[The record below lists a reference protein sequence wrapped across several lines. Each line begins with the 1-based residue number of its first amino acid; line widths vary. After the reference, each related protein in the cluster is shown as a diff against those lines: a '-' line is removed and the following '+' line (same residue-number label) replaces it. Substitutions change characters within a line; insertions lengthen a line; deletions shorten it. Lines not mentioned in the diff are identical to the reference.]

1 MAEKAAVRK
10 PTVYV
15 TRQLP
20 GDAVDRLR
28 QAASVRVWPEE
39 LPPPRDVLLRE
50 AAAADGLLTLLTD
63 RIDAE
68 LMDTAPRLRV
78 VSNMAVGYDNID
90 VAEASRRAILV
101 TNTPGILTET
111 TADFAF
117 ALLMAAA
124 RRVVEADR
132 YTREGRWKTW
142 GPQVLLGQDVHG
154 ACLGIVGLGSVGLE
168 VAKRARGFGMRI
180 LYHDGRR
187 RPREERRY
195 GLTYTELDQLLRE
208 ADFVSLH
215 VPLTTET
222 RHLIGERE
230 LSLMKPT
237 AILVNTARGPVVDQK
252 ALYRFLKER
261 RITAAA
267 IDVTEVEPIPM
278 DDPLLT
284 LDIIIIAPHIASASV
299 TTRTRMATVAAD
311 NLLAALRGEEPP
323 NCVNRQALRRWRR
336 AWTSGIA

>member
-1 MAEKAAVRK
+1 MTTAAK
-10 PTVYV
+10 PAVYV
-15 TRQLP
+15 TRELP
-20 GDAVDRLR
+20 GDAIERLR
-28 QAASVRVWPEE
+28 QAADVRVWPEE
-39 LPPPRDVLLRE
+39 LPPPRDILLRE
-50 AAAADGLLTLLTD
+50 AAVADGIVALVTD

-68 LMDTAPRLRV
+68 LMDAAPRLRV
-78 VSNMAVGYDNID
+78 VSSMAVGYDNID
-90 VAEASRRAILV
+90 IAEATRRAILV
-101 TNTPGILTET
+101 TNTPGVLTDT

-132 YTREGRWKTW
+132 YTRQGRWKTW
-142 GPQVLLGQDVHG
+142 GPQVLLGQDIHG
-154 ACLGIVGLGSVGLE
+154 ACLGIVGLGGVGLA
-168 VAKRARGFGMRI
+168 VARRAHGFGMRI
-180 LYHDGRR
+180 LYHDHRR

-195 GLTYTELDQLLRE
+195 GLIHTELDQLLRE

-215 VPLTTET
+215 VPLADET

-237 AILVNTARGPVVDQK
+237 AILVNTARGPVVDQG

-261 RITAAA
+261 RIAAA
-267 IDVTEVEPIPM
+267 ALDVTEVEPIPM

-284 LDIIIIAPHIASASV
+284 LDNVIIAPHIASASV
-299 TTRTRMATVAAD
+299 STRARMASVAAD

-336 AWTSGIA
+336 KWG

>member
-1 MAEKAAVRK
+1 MSMTTVAK

-15 TRQLP
+15 TRELP
-20 GDAVDRLR
+20 GDAIERLR
-28 QAASVRVWPEE
+28 QAANVRVWPEE

-50 AAAADGLLTLLTD
+50 AVAAEGLLALVTD
-63 RIDAE
+63 RIDTE
-68 LMDTAPRLRV
+68 LMGAAPRLRV

-90 VAEASRRAILV
+90 VAEATRRAILV
-101 TNTPGILTET
+101 TNTPGILTDT

-132 YTREGRWKTW
+132 YTRQGRWKTW
-142 GPQVLLGQDVHG
+142 GPQVLLGQDVYG
-154 ACLGIVGLGSVGLE
+154 ACLGIVGLGGVGLA
-168 VAKRARGFGMRI
+168 VARRARGFGMRI
-180 LYHDGRR
+180 LYHDHRR

-195 GLTYTELDQLLRE
+195 DLIYAELDQLLRE

-215 VPLTTET
+215 VPLTNET

-237 AILVNTARGPVVDQK
+237 AILVNTARGPVVDQR

-267 IDVTEVEPIPM
+267 LDVAEVEPIPM
-278 DDPLLT
+278 DDLLLT
-284 LDIIIIAPHIASASV
+284 LDNVIIAPHIGSASV
-299 TTRTRMATVAAD
+299 VTRTRMASVAAD

-323 NCVNRQALRRWRR
+323 NCVNRQALRPWRR
-336 AWTSGIA
+336 KWA

>member
-1 MAEKAAVRK
+1 MADK
-10 PTVYV
+10 PTIYV
-15 TRQLP
+15 TRELP
-20 GDAVDRLR
+20 GDAVERLR
-28 QAASVRVWPEE
+28 RIASVRVWPEE
-39 LPPPRDVLLRE
+39 LPPPRDVLLSE
-50 AAAADGLLTLLTD
+50 AAAADGLLALLTE
-63 RIDAE
+63 RIDGE
-68 LMDTAPRLRV
+68 LLDAAPRLRV

-90 VAEASRRAILV
+90 IAEATRRAVLA

-132 YTREGRWKTW
+132 YTRQGRWKTW
-142 GPQVLLGQDVHG
+142 GPQVLLGQDVHD
-154 ACLGIVGLGSVGLE
+154 ACLGIVGLGAIGLE

-180 LYHDGRR
+180 LYFDHRR

-195 GLTYTELDQLLRE
+195 GLVPTELDELLRE

-215 VPLTTET
+215 VPLSSET
-222 RHLIGERE
+222 RHLVGERE

-237 AILVNTARGPVVDQK
+237 AILVNTARGPVVDQR

-261 RITAAA
+261 RIAAA
-267 IDVTEVEPIPM
+267 ALDVTEVEPIPM

-284 LDIIIIAPHIASASV
+284 LENVIIAPHIASASV
-299 TTRTRMATVAAD
+299 NTRTRMASVAVD

-336 AWTSGIA
+336 KWTSSP

>member
-1 MAEKAAVRK
+1 MTDR
-10 PTVYV
+10 PTVFV
-15 TRQLP
+15 TRELP
-20 GDAVDRLR
+20 GDAVERLR
-28 QAASVRVWPEE
+28 RAASVRVWPEE
-39 LPPPRDVLLRE
+39 LPPPRDVLLSE
-50 AAAADGLLTLLTD
+50 AAAADGLLALLTE
-63 RIDAE
+63 RIDGE
-68 LMDTAPRLRV
+68 LLDVAPRLRV
-78 VSNMAVGYDNID
+78 VSNLAVGYDNID
-90 VAEASRRAILV
+90 VAEATRRAVLV

-132 YTREGRWKTW
+132 YTRQGRWKTW

-154 ACLGIVGLGSVGLE
+154 ACLGIVGLGGVGLE

-180 LYHDGRR
+180 LYHDSHR

-195 GLTYTELDQLLRE
+195 GLVYSELDQLLRE

-215 VPLTTET
+215 VPLTSET

-237 AILVNTARGPVVDQK
+237 AILVNTARGPVVDQQV
-252 ALYRFLKER
+252 LYHFLKER

-267 IDVTEVEPIPM
+267 LDVTEVEPIPM

-284 LDIIIIAPHIASASV
+284 LDNVIIAPHIASGSV
-299 TTRTRMATVAAD
+299 ATRTRMALVAAE

-336 AWTSGIA
+336 AWPPA

>member
-1 MAEKAAVRK
+1 MPDK

-15 TRQLP
+15 TRELP
-20 GDAVDRLR
+20 GDAVERLR
-28 QAASVRVWPEE
+28 QAANVRVWQEE

-50 AAAADGLLTLLTD
+50 AVVADGLVALLTD

-68 LMDTAPRLRV
+68 LMDTATRLRV
-78 VSNMAVGYDNID
+78 VSNVAVGYDNVD
-90 VAEASRRAILV
+90 VAEATRRAILI
-101 TNTPGILTET
+101 TNTPGILTDT

-132 YTREGRWKTW
+132 YTRQGLWKTW

-154 ACLGIVGLGSVGLE
+154 ACLGIVGLGAIGLE

-180 LYHDGRR
+180 LYHDHRR
-187 RPREERRY
+187 LPREERRY
-195 GLTYTELDQLLRE
+195 DLVHTELDQLLRE
-208 ADFVSLH
+208 ADFISLH
-215 VPLTTET
+215 VPLTSET

-230 LSLMKPT
+230 LSFMKPT
-237 AILVNTARGPVVDQK
+237 AILVNTARGPVVDQR

-267 IDVTEVEPIPM
+267 LDVTEVEPISM

-284 LDIIIIAPHIASASV
+284 LDNVIIAPHIASASV
-299 TTRTRMATVAAD
+299 TTRTRMASVAAA

-323 NCVNRQALRRWRR
+323 NCVNRQALRRWRLKW
-336 AWTSGIA
+336 ASP

>member
-1 MAEKAAVRK
+1 MADK

-15 TRQLP
+15 TRELP
-20 GDAVDRLR
+20 GDAVKRLR
-28 QAASVRVWPEE
+28 QTASVRVWAEE

-50 AAAADGLLTLLTD
+50 AAAADGLVTLLTD

-68 LMDTAPRLRV
+68 LMDAAPRLRV
-78 VSNMAVGYDNID
+78 VSNVAVGYDNID
-90 VAEASRRAILV
+90 VAEATRRAILV

-132 YTREGRWKTW
+132 YTRQGRWKTW

-154 ACLGIVGLGSVGLE
+154 ACLGIVGLGGVGLE
-168 VAKRARGFGMRI
+168 VAKRARGFGMRV
-180 LYHDGRR
+180 LYQDHRR

-195 GLTYTELDQLLRE
+195 GLVHTELDRLLRE

-215 VPLTTET
+215 VPLTGET
-222 RHLIGERE
+222 HHLIGERE

-237 AILVNTARGPVVDQK
+237 AILVNTARGPVVDQH
-252 ALYRFLKER
+252 ALYRFLKEG
-261 RITAAA
+261 RITGAAL
-267 IDVTEVEPIPM
+267 DVTEVEPIPM

-284 LDIIIIAPHIASASV
+284 LDNVIIAPHIASASV
-299 TTRTRMATVAAD
+299 TTRTRMAALAAD
-311 NLLAALRGEEPP
+311 NLLAALRGDEPP
-323 NCVNRQALRRWRR
+323 NCANRPALRRWRR
-336 AWTSGIA
+336 KWAPA

>member
-1 MAEKAAVRK
+1 MTDK

-15 TRQLP
+15 TRELP

-28 QAASVRVWPEE
+28 RAASVRVWPEE

-50 AAAADGLLTLLTD
+50 AAAADGLIALLTD
-63 RIDAE
+63 RIDAD
-68 LMDTAPRLRV
+68 LLDAAPRLRV
-78 VSNMAVGYDNID
+78 VSNVAVGYDNID
-90 VAEASRRAILV
+90 VAEATRRAVLV

-132 YTREGRWKTW
+132 YTRQGRWKTW

-154 ACLGIVGLGSVGLE
+154 ACLGIVGLGAIGLE

-180 LYHDGRR
+180 LYQDHRR

-195 GLTYTELDQLLRE
+195 GLVHTELDQLLRE

-215 VPLTTET
+215 VPLTNDT

-237 AILVNTARGPVVDQK
+237 AVLVNTARGPVVDQQ
-252 ALYRFLKER
+252 ALYRFLKEG
-261 RITAAA
+261 RIAAA
-267 IDVTEVEPIPM
+267 ALDVTEVEPIPM
-278 DDPLLT
+278 NEPLLT
-284 LDIIIIAPHIASASV
+284 LDNVIIAPHIASASV
-299 TTRTRMATVAAD
+299 ATRTRMASVAAD

-336 AWTSGIA
+336 KWADAAGS

>member
-1 MAEKAAVRK
+1 MAGK

-15 TRQLP
+15 TRELP
-20 GDAVDRLR
+20 GDAVERLR
-28 QAASVRVWPEE
+28 QAVSVRVWPEE

-50 AAAADGLLTLLTD
+50 AAAADGLLALLTD
-63 RIDAE
+63 RVDGE
-68 LMDTAPRLRV
+68 LMDAAPRLRV
-78 VSNMAVGYDNID
+78 VSNVAVGYDNID
-90 VAEASRRAILV
+90 VAEATRRAILV
-101 TNTPGILTET
+101 TNTPGILTDT

-132 YTREGRWKTW
+132 YTHQGRWKTW

-154 ACLGIVGLGSVGLE
+154 ACLGLVGLGGVGLE
-168 VAKRARGFGMRI
+168 VAKRARGFAMRI
-180 LYHDGRR
+180 LYFDHRR

-195 GLTYTELDQLLRE
+195 GLVPTDLDQLLRE

-215 VPLTTET
+215 VPLTSET

-237 AILVNTARGPVVDQK
+237 AILVNTARGPVVDQQ

-261 RITAAA
+261 RINAAA
-267 IDVTEVEPIPM
+267 LDVTEVEPIPM

-284 LDIIIIAPHIASASV
+284 LDNVIIAPHIASASV
-299 TTRTRMATVAAD
+299 ATRARMASVAAD

-336 AWTSGIA
+336 KWPSAAM

>member
-1 MAEKAAVRK
+1 MRTEITDR

-15 TRQLP
+15 TRDLP
-20 GDAVDRLR
+20 GDAVERLR
-28 QAASVRVWPEE
+28 RAASVRIWPEE

-50 AAAADGLLTLLTD
+50 AAAADGLIALLTD

-68 LMDTAPRLRV
+68 LLDAALRLQV
-78 VSNMAVGYDNID
+78 VSNVAVGYDNID
-90 VAEASRRAILV
+90 VAEATRRAVLV

-132 YTREGRWKTW
+132 YTRQGRWKTW
-142 GPQVLLGQDVHG
+142 GPQLLLGQDVHG
-154 ACLGIVGLGSVGLE
+154 ACLGIVGLGAIGLE
-168 VAKRARGFGMRI
+168 VAKRARGFGMRL
-180 LYHDGRR
+180 LYQDHRR

-195 GLTYTELDQLLRE
+195 GLVHTELDQLLRE

-215 VPLTTET
+215 VPLTDDT

-237 AILVNTARGPVVDQK
+237 AILVNTARGPVVDQQ

-261 RITAAA
+261 RIAAA
-267 IDVTEVEPIPM
+267 ALDVTEVEPIPM

-284 LDIIIIAPHIASASV
+284 LDNVIIAPHIASASV
-299 TTRTRMATVAAD
+299 TTRARMASVAAG
-311 NLLAALRGEEPP
+311 NLLTALRGEEPP

-336 AWTSGIA
+336 KWAPAAGS

>member
-1 MAEKAAVRK
+1 MAGK
-10 PTVYV
+10 PTVYI
-15 TRQLP
+15 TRELP
-20 GDAVDRLR
+20 GDAVERLR
-28 QAASVRVWPEE
+28 QATSVRVWVEE

-50 AAAADGLLTLLTD
+50 AAAADGLLALLTD
-63 RIDAE
+63 RVDGE
-68 LMDTAPRLRV
+68 LMDAAPRLRV
-78 VSNMAVGYDNID
+78 VSNVAVGFDNID
-90 VAEASRRAILV
+90 VAEATRRAILV
-101 TNTPGILTET
+101 TNTPGILTDT

-142 GPQVLLGQDVHG
+142 GPQVLLGQDIHG
-154 ACLGIVGLGSVGLE
+154 ACLGLVGLGGVGLE

-180 LYHDGRR
+180 LYFDHRR

-195 GLTYTELDQLLRE
+195 GLIPTDLDQLLRE

-215 VPLTTET
+215 VPLTSET

-237 AILVNTARGPVVDQK
+237 AILVNTARGPVVDQR
-252 ALYRFLKER
+252 ALYRALRKG

-267 IDVTEVEPIPM
+267 LDVTEVEPIPM

-284 LDIIIIAPHIASASV
+284 LDNVIIAPHIASASV
-299 TTRTRMATVAAD
+299 ATRARMASVAAD
-311 NLLAALRGEEPP
+311 NLLAALRGDEPP
-323 NCVNRQALRRWRR
+323 NCVNRPALRRWRR
-336 AWTSGIA
+336 KWASDVARSSS

>member
-1 MAEKAAVRK
+1 MADSAPVRK

-15 TRQLP
+15 TRQVP
-20 GDAVDRLR
+20 GDAVQRLR

-39 LPPPRDVLLRE
+39 LPPPRDILLRE
-50 AAAADGLLTLLTD
+50 AATADGLLTLLTD
-63 RIDAE
+63 RIDEE
-68 LMDTAPRLRV
+68 LMDAAPRLRV

-90 VAEASRRAILV
+90 VAEASRRAILI

-154 ACLGIVGLGSVGLE
+154 ACLGLVGLGAIGLE

-180 LYHDGRR
+180 LYHDHRR

-195 GLTYTELDQLLRE
+195 GLTYAELDQLLRE

-215 VPLTTET
+215 VPLTPET

-267 IDVTEVEPIPM
+267 VDVTEVEPIPL

-284 LDIIIIAPHIASASV
+284 LSNIIIAPHIASASV

-323 NCVNRQALRRWRR
+323 NCVNRQAVRAWRR
-336 AWTSGIA
+336 AWPPA

>member
-1 MAEKAAVRK
+1 MQMADK
-10 PTVYV
+10 PAVYV
-15 TRQLP
+15 TRELP
-20 GDAVDRLR
+20 GDAVERLR
-28 QAASVRVWPEE
+28 QATNVRVWTEE

-50 AAAADGLLTLLTD
+50 AAVADGLLTLLTD

-90 VAEASRRAILV
+90 VAEATRRAILV

-132 YTREGRWKTW
+132 YTHQGRWKTW
-142 GPQVLLGQDVHG
+142 GPQVLLGQDVYA
-154 ACLGIVGLGSVGLE
+154 ACLGIVGLGGVGLE

-180 LYHDGRR
+180 LYHDHRR

-195 GLTYTELDQLLRE
+195 GLVHTELDQLLRE

-215 VPLTTET
+215 VPLTSET
-222 RHLIGERE
+222 HHLIGERE

-237 AILVNTARGPVVDQK
+237 AILVNTARGPIVDQR

-267 IDVTEVEPIPM
+267 LDVTEVEPIPM

-284 LDIIIIAPHIASASV
+284 LDNVIIAPHIASASV
-299 TTRTRMATVAAD
+299 STRTRMASVAAD
-311 NLLAALRGEEPP
+311 NLLAALRGEVPP

-336 AWTSGIA
+336 KWRPAAPTAP

>member
-1 MAEKAAVRK
+1 MEMTDK
-10 PTVYV
+10 PAVYV
-15 TRQLP
+15 TRELP
-20 GDAVDRLR
+20 GDAVERLR
-28 QAASVRVWPEE
+28 RAASVRVWPEE

-50 AAAADGLLTLLTD
+50 AAAADGLIALLTD
-63 RIDAE
+63 RIDTE
-68 LMDTAPRLRV
+68 LLDAAPRLRI
-78 VSNMAVGYDNID
+78 VSNVAVGYDNID
-90 VAEASRRAILV
+90 VAEATRRAVLV
-101 TNTPGILTET
+101 TNTPGILTDT

-132 YTREGRWKTW
+132 YTRQGRWKTW

-154 ACLGIVGLGSVGLE
+154 ACLGIVGLGGVGLE

-180 LYHDGRR
+180 LYQDHRR

-195 GLTYTELDQLLRE
+195 GLLHTELDQLLRE

-215 VPLTTET
+215 VPLTDDT

-237 AILVNTARGPVVDQK
+237 AVLVNTARGPVVDQR

-261 RITAAA
+261 RIAAA
-267 IDVTEVEPIPM
+267 ALDVTEVEPIPM

-284 LDIIIIAPHIASASV
+284 LDNVIIAPHIASASV
-299 TTRTRMATVAAD
+299 ATRTRMASMAAD
-311 NLLAALRGEEPP
+311 NLLVALRGEEPP
-323 NCVNRQALRRWRR
+323 HCVNRQALRRWRR
-336 AWTSGIA
+336 RWAPPAGS

>member
-1 MAEKAAVRK
+1 MAGK

-15 TRQLP
+15 TRELP
-20 GDAVDRLR
+20 GDAVERLR
-28 QAASVRVWPEE
+28 QAVSVRVWPEE

-50 AAAADGLLTLLTD
+50 AAAADGLIALLTD
-63 RIDAE
+63 RVDGG
-68 LMDTAPRLRV
+68 LMDAAPGLRV
-78 VSNMAVGYDNID
+78 VSNVAVGYDNID
-90 VAEASRRAILV
+90 VAEATRRAILV
-101 TNTPGILTET
+101 TNTPGILTDT

-132 YTREGRWKTW
+132 YTHQWRWKTW

-154 ACLGIVGLGSVGLE
+154 ACLGLVGLGGVGLE
-168 VAKRARGFGMRI
+168 VAKRARGFAMRI
-180 LYHDGRR
+180 LYFDHRR

-195 GLTYTELDQLLRE
+195 GLVPTDLDQLLRE

-215 VPLTTET
+215 VPLTSET

-237 AILVNTARGPVVDQK
+237 AILVNTARGPVVDQQ

-267 IDVTEVEPIPM
+267 LDVTEVEPIPM

-284 LDIIIIAPHIASASV
+284 LDNVIIAPHIASGSV
-299 TTRTRMATVAAD
+299 ATRARMASVAAD
-311 NLLAALRGEEPP
+311 NLLAALGGEEPP
-323 NCVNRQALRRWRR
+323 NCVNRQALRRWRHKWLS
-336 AWTSGIA
+336 AAGS

>member
-1 MAEKAAVRK
+1 MDR

-15 TRQLP
+15 TRELP
-20 GDAVDRLR
+20 GDAVERLR
-28 QAASVRVWPEE
+28 RAASVRVWPEE

-50 AAAADGLLTLLTD
+50 AAAADGLIALLTD
-63 RIDAE
+63 RIDTE
-68 LMDTAPRLRV
+68 LLDAAPRLRI
-78 VSNMAVGYDNID
+78 VSNVAVGYDNID
-90 VAEASRRAILV
+90 VAEATRRAVLV
-101 TNTPGILTET
+101 TNTPGILTDT

-132 YTREGRWKTW
+132 YTRQGRWKTW

-154 ACLGIVGLGSVGLE
+154 ACLGIVGLGGVGLE

-180 LYHDGRR
+180 LYQDHRR

-195 GLTYTELDQLLRE
+195 GLLHTELDQLLRE

-215 VPLTTET
+215 VPLTDDT

-237 AILVNTARGPVVDQK
+237 AVLVNTARGPVVDQR

-261 RITAAA
+261 RIAAA
-267 IDVTEVEPIPM
+267 ALDVTEVEPIPM

-284 LDIIIIAPHIASASV
+284 LDNVIIAPHIASASV
-299 TTRTRMATVAAD
+299 ATRTRMASMAAD
-311 NLLAALRGEEPP
+311 NLLVALRGEEPP
-323 NCVNRQALRRWRR
+323 HCVNRQALRRWRR
-336 AWTSGIA
+336 RWAPPAGS

>member
-1 MAEKAAVRK
+1 MAETKAAK
-10 PTVYV
+10 VYV
-15 TRQLP
+15 TRELP
-20 GDAVDRLR
+20 GDAIERLR
-28 QAASVRVWPEE
+28 QAADVRVWPEE

-50 AAAADGLLTLLTD
+50 AAVADGIVALVTD
-63 RIDAE
+63 RIDTE
-68 LMDTAPRLRV
+68 LMDAAPRLRV
-78 VSNMAVGYDNID
+78 VSSMAVGYDNID
-90 VAEASRRAILV
+90 VAEATRRAILV
-101 TNTPGILTET
+101 TNTSGILTDT

-132 YTREGRWKTW
+132 YTRQGRWKTW
-142 GPQVLLGQDVHG
+142 GPQILLGQDIHG
-154 ACLGIVGLGSVGLE
+154 ACLGIVGLGAIGLE

-180 LYHDGRR
+180 LYHDHRR

-195 GLTYTELDQLLRE
+195 DLIHTELDQLLRE

-215 VPLTTET
+215 VPLTNET

-237 AILVNTARGPVVDQK
+237 AILVNTARGPVVDQR

-261 RITAAA
+261 RIAAA
-267 IDVTEVEPIPM
+267 ALDVTEVEPIPM

-284 LDIIIIAPHIASASV
+284 LDNVIIAPHIGSASV
-299 TTRTRMATVAAD
+299 VTRTRMASVAAD

-323 NCVNRQALRRWRR
+323 NCVNRQALRPWRR
-336 AWTSGIA
+336 KWRPAAGS

>member
-1 MAEKAAVRK
+1 MADK
-10 PTVYV
+10 PAVYV
-15 TRQLP
+15 TRELP
-20 GDAVDRLR
+20 GDAVERLR
-28 QAASVRVWPEE
+28 RAASVRVWPEE

-50 AAAADGLLTLLTD
+50 AAVADGLLALLTD

-68 LMDTAPRLRV
+68 LLEAAPRLRV
-78 VSNMAVGYDNID
+78 VSNVAVGYDNID
-90 VAEASRRAILV
+90 VAEATRRAVLV
-101 TNTPGILTET
+101 TNTPGILTDT

-132 YTREGRWKTW
+132 YTRQGRWKTW

-154 ACLGIVGLGSVGLE
+154 ACLGIVGLGGVGLE

-180 LYHDGRR
+180 LYQDHRR

-195 GLTYTELDQLLRE
+195 GLLHTELDQLLRE

-215 VPLTTET
+215 VPLTDDT

-237 AILVNTARGPVVDQK
+237 AVLVNTARGPVVDQR

-267 IDVTEVEPIPM
+267 LDVTEVEPIPM

-284 LDIIIIAPHIASASV
+284 LANVIIAPHIASASV
-299 TTRTRMATVAAD
+299 ATRTRMASAAAD

-323 NCVNRQALRRWRR
+323 DCVNRQALRRWRR
-336 AWTSGIA
+336 QWAPTAGS

>member
-1 MAEKAAVRK
+1 MSDR

-15 TRQLP
+15 TRELP
-20 GDAVDRLR
+20 GDAVERLR
-28 QAASVRVWPEE
+28 RAASVRVWPEE
-39 LPPPRDVLLRE
+39 LPPPRDVLLSE
-50 AAAADGLLTLLTD
+50 AAAADGLLALLTD
-63 RIDAE
+63 RIDAD
-68 LMDTAPRLRV
+68 LLDAAPRLRV
-78 VSNMAVGYDNID
+78 VSNVAVGYDNID
-90 VAEASRRAILV
+90 VPEATRRAVLI

-132 YTREGRWKTW
+132 YTRQGRWKTW

-154 ACLGIVGLGSVGLE
+154 ACLGIVGLGGVGLE

-180 LYHDGRR
+180 LYFDHRR

-195 GLTYTELDQLLRE
+195 GLVHIELDQLLRE

-215 VPLTTET
+215 VPLTGET

-237 AILVNTARGPVVDQK
+237 AVLVNTARGPVVDQR

-261 RITAAA
+261 RITAAL
-267 IDVTEVEPIPM
+267 DVTEVEPIPM

-284 LDIIIIAPHIASASV
+284 LDNVIIAPHIASASV
-299 TTRTRMATVAAD
+299 ATRTRMASVAVD

-336 AWTSGIA
+336 KWADAAGS

>member
-1 MAEKAAVRK
+1 MAAK
-10 PTVYV
+10 PAVYV
-15 TRQLP
+15 ARELP
-20 GDAVDRLR
+20 GDAIERLR
-28 QAASVRVWPEE
+28 QAAAVRVWPEE
-39 LPPPRDVLLRE
+39 RPPPRDVLLHE
-50 AAAADGLLTLLTD
+50 AAAADGLLTLLTE

-68 LMDTAPRLRV
+68 LMDAVPRLRV

-90 VAEASRRAILV
+90 VAEATRRAILV
-101 TNTPGILTET
+101 TNTPGVLTDT

-132 YTREGRWKTW
+132 YTRQGRWKTW
-142 GPQVLLGQDVHG
+142 GPQILLGQDIHG
-154 ACLGIVGLGSVGLE
+154 ACLGIVGLGAIGLE

-180 LYHDGRR
+180 LYHDHRR

-195 GLTYTELDQLLRE
+195 GLVYSELDQLLRE
-208 ADFVSLH
+208 ADFISLH
-215 VPLTTET
+215 VPLTGET

-237 AILVNTARGPVVDQK
+237 AILVNTARGPVVDQG
-252 ALYRFLKER
+252 ALYRFLEDK
-261 RITAAA
+261 RIAAA
-267 IDVTEVEPIPM
+267 ALDVTEVEPIPM

-284 LDIIIIAPHIASASV
+284 LDNVIIAPHIGSASV
-299 TTRTRMATVAAD
+299 ATRTRMAAVAAD

-323 NCVNRQALRRWRR
+323 NCVNRQALRRWHRK
-336 AWTSGIA
+336 WG

>member
-1 MAEKAAVRK
+1 MAGK
-10 PTVYV
+10 PTVYI
-15 TRQLP
+15 TRELP
-20 GDAVDRLR
+20 GDAVERLR
-28 QAASVRVWPEE
+28 QATSVRVWVEE

-50 AAAADGLLTLLTD
+50 AAAADGLLALLTD
-63 RIDAE
+63 RVDGE
-68 LMDTAPRLRV
+68 LMDAAPRLRV
-78 VSNMAVGYDNID
+78 VSNVAVGFDNID
-90 VAEASRRAILV
+90 VAEATRRAILV
-101 TNTPGILTET
+101 TNTPGILTDT

-142 GPQVLLGQDVHG
+142 GPQVLLGQDIHG
-154 ACLGIVGLGSVGLE
+154 ACLGLVGLGGVGLE

-180 LYHDGRR
+180 LYFDHRR

-195 GLTYTELDQLLRE
+195 GLIPTDLDQLLRE

-215 VPLTTET
+215 VPLTSET

-237 AILVNTARGPVVDQK
+237 AILVNTARGSVVDQR
-252 ALYRFLKER
+252 ALYRALRKG

-267 IDVTEVEPIPM
+267 LDVTEVEPIPM
-278 DDPLLT
+278 NDPLLT
-284 LDIIIIAPHIASASV
+284 LDNVIIAPHIASASV
-299 TTRTRMATVAAD
+299 ATRARMASVAAD
-311 NLLAALRGEEPP
+311 NLLAALRGDEPP
-323 NCVNRQALRRWRR
+323 NCVNRPALRRWRR
-336 AWTSGIA
+336 KWASDVARSSS

>member
-1 MAEKAAVRK
+1 MTNK

-15 TRQLP
+15 TRELP
-20 GDAVDRLR
+20 GDAVERLR
-28 QAASVRVWPEE
+28 RAASVRVWPEE

-50 AAAADGLLTLLTD
+50 AAAADGLIALLTD
-63 RIDAE
+63 RIDGE
-68 LMDTAPRLRV
+68 LLDAAPRLRV
-78 VSNMAVGYDNID
+78 VSNVAVGYDNID
-90 VAEASRRAILV
+90 VAEATRRAVLV

-132 YTREGRWKTW
+132 YARQGRWKTW

-154 ACLGIVGLGSVGLE
+154 ACLGIVGLGAIGLE

-180 LYHDGRR
+180 LYQDHRR

-195 GLTYTELDQLLRE
+195 GLVHTELDHLLRE

-215 VPLTTET
+215 VPLTGET

-237 AILVNTARGPVVDQK
+237 AVLVNTARGPVVDQR
-252 ALYRFLKER
+252 ALYRFLKEK
-261 RITAAA
+261 RIAAA
-267 IDVTEVEPIPM
+267 ALDVTEVEPIPM

-284 LDIIIIAPHIASASV
+284 LDNVIIAPHIASASV
-299 TTRTRMATVAAD
+299 STRARMASVAAD

-336 AWTSGIA
+336 KWAPDTALR

>member
-1 MAEKAAVRK
+1 MVAK
-10 PTVYV
+10 PAVYV
-15 TRQLP
+15 TRELP
-20 GDAVDRLR
+20 GDAIERLR
-28 QAASVRVWPEE
+28 QAADVRVWPEE

-50 AAAADGLLTLLTD
+50 AAVADGIVALVTD
-63 RIDAE
+63 RIDTE
-68 LMDTAPRLRV
+68 LMDAAPRLRV
-78 VSNMAVGYDNID
+78 VSSMAVGYDNID
-90 VAEASRRAILV
+90 VAEATRRAILV
-101 TNTPGILTET
+101 TNTSGILTDT

-132 YTREGRWKTW
+132 YTRQGRWKTW
-142 GPQVLLGQDVHG
+142 GPQVLLGQDVYG
-154 ACLGIVGLGSVGLE
+154 ACLGIVGLGGVGLA
-168 VAKRARGFGMRI
+168 VARRARGFGMRI
-180 LYHDGRR
+180 LYHDHRR

-195 GLTYTELDQLLRE
+195 DLIHTELDQLLRE

-215 VPLTTET
+215 VPLTNET

-237 AILVNTARGPVVDQK
+237 AILVNTARGPVVDQR

-261 RITAAA
+261 RIAAA
-267 IDVTEVEPIPM
+267 ALDVTEVEPIPM

-284 LDIIIIAPHIASASV
+284 LDNVIIAPHIGSASV
-299 TTRTRMATVAAD
+299 VTRTRMASVAAD

-323 NCVNRQALRRWRR
+323 NCVNRQALRPWRR
-336 AWTSGIA
+336 KWRPAAGS

>member
-1 MAEKAAVRK
+1 MTGR

-15 TRQLP
+15 TRELP
-20 GDAVDRLR
+20 GDAIERLR
-28 QAASVRVWPEE
+28 RAAAVRVWPEE

-50 AAAADGLLTLLTD
+50 AAGADGLIALLTD
-63 RIDAE
+63 RIDGEFLDA
-68 LMDTAPRLRV
+68 APRLRI
-78 VSNMAVGYDNID
+78 VSNVAVGFDNID
-90 VAEASRRAILV
+90 VAEATRRGVLV
-101 TNTPGILTET
+101 ANTPGILTET

-132 YTREGRWKTW
+132 YTRQGKWKTW
-142 GPQVLLGQDVHG
+142 GPQVLLGQDIHS
-154 ACLGIVGLGSVGLE
+154 ACLGIVGLGAIGLE

-180 LYHDGRR
+180 LYFDHRR

-195 GLTYTELDQLLRE
+195 GLVPSELDQLLRE

-215 VPLTTET
+215 IPLASET
-222 RHLIGERE
+222 HHLIGERE

-237 AILVNTARGPVVDQK
+237 AILVNTARGPVVDQA
-252 ALYRFLKER
+252 ALYRVLKDR
-261 RITAAA
+261 RIAAA
-267 IDVTEVEPIPM
+267 ALDVTETEPIPM

-284 LDIIIIAPHIASASV
+284 LENVIIAPHIASASV
-299 TTRTRMATVAAD
+299 RTRTRMAATAVD

-323 NCVNRQALRRWRR
+323 NCVNRTALRRWRSKWQ
-336 AWTSGIA
+336 AAAL

>member
-1 MAEKAAVRK
+1 MAGK
-10 PTVYV
+10 PTVYI
-15 TRQLP
+15 TRELP
-20 GDAVDRLR
+20 GDAVERLR
-28 QAASVRVWPEE
+28 QATSVRVWVEE

-50 AAAADGLLTLLTD
+50 AAAADGLLALLTD
-63 RIDAE
+63 RVDGE
-68 LMDTAPRLRV
+68 LMDAAPRLRV
-78 VSNMAVGYDNID
+78 VSNVAVGFDNID
-90 VAEASRRAILV
+90 VAEATRRAILV
-101 TNTPGILTET
+101 TNTPGILTDT

-142 GPQVLLGQDVHG
+142 GPQVLLGQDIHG
-154 ACLGIVGLGSVGLE
+154 ACLGLVGLGGVGLE

-180 LYHDGRR
+180 LYFDHRR

-195 GLTYTELDQLLRE
+195 GLIPTDLDQLLRE

-215 VPLTTET
+215 VPLTSET

-237 AILVNTARGPVVDQK
+237 AILVNTARGPVVDQR
-252 ALYRFLKER
+252 ALYRALRKG

-267 IDVTEVEPIPM
+267 LDVTEVEPIPM
-278 DDPLLT
+278 NDPLLT
-284 LDIIIIAPHIASASV
+284 LDNVIIAPHIASASV
-299 TTRTRMATVAAD
+299 ATRARMASVAAD
-311 NLLAALRGEEPP
+311 NLLAALRGDEPP
-323 NCVNRQALRRWRR
+323 NCVNRPALRRWRR
-336 AWTSGIA
+336 KWASDVARSSS

>member
-1 MAEKAAVRK
+1 MAGK
-10 PTVYV
+10 PTVYI
-15 TRQLP
+15 TRELP
-20 GDAVDRLR
+20 GDAVERLR
-28 QAASVRVWPEE
+28 QATSVRVWVEE

-50 AAAADGLLTLLTD
+50 AAAADGLLALLTD
-63 RIDAE
+63 RVDGE
-68 LMDTAPRLRV
+68 LMDAAPRLRV
-78 VSNMAVGYDNID
+78 VSNVAVGFDNID
-90 VAEASRRAILV
+90 VAEATRRAILV
-101 TNTPGILTET
+101 TNTPGILTDT

-142 GPQVLLGQDVHG
+142 GPQVLLGQDIHG
-154 ACLGIVGLGSVGLE
+154 ACLGLVGLGGVGLE

-180 LYHDGRR
+180 LYFDHRR

-195 GLTYTELDQLLRE
+195 GLIPTDLDQLLRE

-215 VPLTTET
+215 VPLTSET

-237 AILVNTARGPVVDQK
+237 AILVNTARGPVVDQR
-252 ALYRFLKER
+252 ALYRALRKG

-267 IDVTEVEPIPM
+267 LDVTEVEPIPM
-278 DDPLLT
+278 NDPLLT
-284 LDIIIIAPHIASASV
+284 LENVIIAPHIASASV
-299 TTRTRMATVAAD
+299 ATRARMASVAAD

-336 AWTSGIA
+336 KWAPDVARSSS

>member
-1 MAEKAAVRK
+1 MADK

-15 TRQLP
+15 TRELP
-20 GDAVDRLR
+20 GDAVERLR
-28 QAASVRVWPEE
+28 QAASVRVWTEE
-39 LPPPRDVLLRE
+39 LPPPRDILLRE
-50 AAAADGLLTLLTD
+50 AAVADGLLTLLTD

-78 VSNMAVGYDNID
+78 ASNMAVGYDNID
-90 VAEASRRAILV
+90 VAEATRRAILV

-132 YTREGRWKTW
+132 YTHQGRWKTW

-154 ACLGIVGLGSVGLE
+154 ACLGIVGLGGVGLE

-180 LYHDGRR
+180 LYCDHRR

-195 GLTYTELDQLLRE
+195 GLIHTDLDQLLRE

-215 VPLTTET
+215 VPLLPET
-222 RHLIGERE
+222 RHLIGARE

-237 AILVNTARGPVVDQK
+237 AILVNTARGPIVDQQ

-267 IDVTEVEPIPM
+267 LDVTEVEPIPM

-284 LDIIIIAPHIASASV
+284 LDNVTIAPHIASASV
-299 TTRTRMATVAAD
+299 ATRTRMASVAAD
-311 NLLAALRGEEPP
+311 NLLAALRGEDPP
-323 NCVNRQALRRWRR
+323 NCVNRQALRRWRGK
-336 AWTSGIA
+336 WTSGTTRRSS